1 MKLIERKSF
10 RVLALIS
17 AASLLVAVVSAA
29 LHLLVVA
36 GLAFVMFI
44 CCLITVPFV
53 HFEIPAKCL
62 ESKSKLTAFL
72 VVLGVILVL
81 DLPMGL
87 CPNYNG
93 EIPAYLNQ
101 YELMAQ
107 SVLDGNLYL
116 EFDDIDPGLA
126 ELDNPYDPQIRE
138 DTGVSV
144 HWDSAYYN
152 GKYYMY
158 FGIVPVLL
166 VFAPY
171 LAITGGGSYHL
182 SRNAIVHG
190 VIRRRPLLSAQLG
203 QEEVFLKSLKN

>member
-1 MKLIERKSF
+1 MTKLLGRKSF
-10 RVLALIS
+10 RLLALVS
-17 AASLLVAVVSAA
+17 AASLLVAVVSAV

-36 GLAFVMFI
+36 ALAFVMSL

-53 HFEIPAKCL
+53 YFEIPAQRL
-62 ESKSKLTAFL
+62 EGESKLISFL
-72 VVLGVILVL
+72 IVLGVILALV
-81 DLPMGL
+81 LPMGL
-87 CPNYNG
+87 CPIWNG
-93 EIPAYLNQ
+93 EIPAHRNQ

-116 EFDDIDPGLA
+116 EFDDVDPGLA
-126 ELDNPYDPQIRE
+126 ELDNPYDPQIRK
-138 DTGVSV
+138 DAGVSV
-144 HWDSAYYN
+144 HGDSAYYN

-171 LAITGGGSYHL
+171 LAIAGGGSYHL

-190 VIRRRPLLSAQLG
+190 AIRCRPLLRAQLG
-203 QEEVFLKSLKN
+203 